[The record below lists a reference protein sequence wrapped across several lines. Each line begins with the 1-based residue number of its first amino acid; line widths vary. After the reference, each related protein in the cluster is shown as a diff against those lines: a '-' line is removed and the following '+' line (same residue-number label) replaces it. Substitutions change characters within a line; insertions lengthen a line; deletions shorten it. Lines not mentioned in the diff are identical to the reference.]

1 MFVSGLLHEA
11 LVQLT
16 DLLRFFVKGQEQVR
30 SGVKII
36 KSDQNVNA
44 RTGSSASNY
53 SGSSRVAKNNNSQN
67 LGIQV
72 AVNKCSGSVKRKVSD
87 LIPSADV
94 VMG

>member
-1 MFVSGLLHEA
+1 MILYSYTMLM
-11 LVQLT
+11 
-16 DLLRFFVKGQEQVR
+16 
-30 SGVKII
+30 
-36 KSDQNVNA
+36 
-44 RTGSSASNY
+44 